1 MKSKI
6 HDPSFCEQVKPFRNI
21 KYNIMSKNRILNTTS
36 NIRIKNPFLLL
47 ASCFLLITSCSEKKA
62 EEVHEEEKSETEVA
76 LTETQFKTIGIVTGS
91 IEMKNL
97 NTVIKANGYTAVPPQ
112 NMANVSTLIG
122 GVVKDIYVLEG
133 TYVAK
138 GKTLATIQNL
148 EVSEMQEDYNSAIAN
163 IEYLQLEYNRQKT
176 LSDENVNPRKTFQ
189 EVKSKL
195 AVERARAQAA
205 KNKLQALHVSLS
217 GNTSLIPILS
227 PISGYVGKISIT
239 KGAFATT
246 GVTLFEVVD
255 NSQMHLDLN
264 VFEKDL
270 GKISVGQEVDFVL
283 TNQSNKS
290 IKGKIF
296 GINKSFSNES
306 KTVAVHAKI
315 NPSDAKDLISG
326 MYVAAN
332 INITNQTV
340 QALPKDAIV
349 RNGDK
354 YYIYIQEE
362 QHEEVP
368 KVKEEAH
375 ADHAEGEE
383 KGHNEIHFK
392 AIEVMPGTTDLGY
405 TEVKLVSAIPA
416 DAKIVIKGAFYLLAT
431 SKGEE
436 NTNTKIKTR
445 TKYYKNEKIN
455 LKINVAVSNIILY
468 FKCSS
473 CTTKN
478 ESESSNQNQY
488 YL

>member
-6 HDPSFCEQVKPFRNI
+6 HEFQKIN
-21 KYNIMSKNRILNTTS
+21 NQMMSKN
-36 NIRIKNPFLLL
+36 IKNKIVAFYTYFGFSLLTFAFCLIL
-47 ASCFLLITSCSEKKA
+47 ASCDDKKA
-62 EEVHEEEKSETEVA
+62 EEIQEVEKSETEVA
-76 LTETQFKTIGIVTGS
+76 LTETQYKTIGIETGT

-112 NMANVSTLIG
+112 NRANISTLLG

-133 TYVAK
+133 TFVSK
-138 GKTLATIQNL
+138 GKILATIQNL
-148 EVSEMQEDYNSAIAN
+148 EVSEMQEEYQSAIAN

-176 LSDENVNPRKTFQ
+176 LSDENVNPHKIFQ

-195 AVERARAQAA
+195 AVERAKAQAA
-205 KNKLQALHVSLS
+205 KNKLQALNVSLS
-217 GNTSLIPILS
+217 ESTSLIPIVS

-239 KGAFATT
+239 TGAFAET
-246 GVTLFEVVD
+246 GITLFEVVD

-315 NPSDAKDLISG
+315 NPGDAKDLISG

-340 QALPKDAIV
+340 QALPKDAII

-354 YYIYIQEE
+354 YFIYIQEE
-362 QHEEVP
+362 HQEEAP
-368 KVKEEAH
+368 KAKKEE
-375 ADHAEGEE
+375 
-383 KGHNEIHFK
+383 HNEIHFK
-392 AIEVMPGTTDLGY
+392 AIEVVPGTTDLGY
-405 TEVKLVSAIPA
+405 TEVKLVEEIPA
-416 DAKIVIKGAFYLLAT
+416 DAKIVIKGAFYLLST
-431 SKGEE
+431 SKGGGEHE
-436 NTNTKIKTR
+436 H
-445 TKYYKNEKIN
+445 
-455 LKINVAVSNIILY
+455 
-468 FKCSS
+468 
-473 CTTKN
+473 
-478 ESESSNQNQY
+478 
-488 YL
+488 

>member
-1 MKSKI
+1 
-6 HDPSFCEQVKPFRNI
+6 
-21 KYNIMSKNRILNTTS
+21 
-36 NIRIKNPFLLL
+36 
-47 ASCFLLITSCSEKKA
+47 
-62 EEVHEEEKSETEVA
+62 
-76 LTETQFKTIGIVTGS
+76 
-91 IEMKNL
+91 
-97 NTVIKANGYTAVPPQ
+97 
-112 NMANVSTLIG
+112 
-122 GVVKDIYVLEG
+122 
-133 TYVAK
+133 
-138 GKTLATIQNL
+138 
-148 EVSEMQEDYNSAIAN
+148 
-163 IEYLQLEYNRQKT
+163 LEYNRQKT

-195 AVERARAQAA
+195 AVERAKAQAA
-205 KNKLQALHVSLS
+205 KNKLQALHVSLN
-217 GNTSLIPILS
+217 GNTSLIPIVS

-239 KGAFATT
+239 KGAFAET

-315 NPSDAKDLISG
+315 NPNDAKDLISG

-340 QALPKDAIV
+340 QALPKEAVV

-362 QHEEVP
+362 HQ
-368 KVKEEAH
+368 EEAPK
-375 ADHAEGEE
+375 AKEVESQRKEGEE
-383 KGHNEIHFK
+383 KGHNEVHFK
-392 AIEVMPGTTDLGY
+392 AIEVVPGTTDLGY
-405 TEVKLVSAIPA
+405 TEVKLVEEIPA

-431 SKGEE
+431 SKGGGEHE
-436 NTNTKIKTR
+436 H
-445 TKYYKNEKIN
+445 
-455 LKINVAVSNIILY
+455 
-468 FKCSS
+468 
-473 CTTKN
+473 
-478 ESESSNQNQY
+478 
-488 YL
+488 

>member
-1 MKSKI
+1 MKSNI
-6 HDPSFCEQVKPFRNI
+6 HEIQNLNKTMSKNI
-21 KYNIMSKNRILNTTS
+21 KYKIVSMNIYFRLW
-36 NIRIKNPFLLL
+36 LL
-47 ASCFLLITSCSEKKA
+47 AIYFCLTLSSCNDKKT
-62 EEVHEEEKSETEVA
+62 EETREEEKSETEVA
-76 LTETQFKTIGIVTGS
+76 LTEAQFKTIGIETGN

-133 TYVAK
+133 TYVSK

-148 EVSEMQEDYNSAIAN
+148 EVTEMQEDYNAATAN
-163 IEYLQLEYNRQKT
+163 IEYLQLEYDRQKT

-217 GNTSLIPILS
+217 GSNSIIPIVS

-239 KGAFATT
+239 KGAFAQT

-270 GKISVGQEVDFVL
+270 GKISVDQEVDFVL

-315 NPSDAKDLISG
+315 NPRDAKDLISG

-354 YYIYIQEE
+354 YFIYVLEANHEHATKIKEEKHEHEEAEHHDEE
-362 QHEEVP
+362 QHS
-368 KVKEEAH
+368 
-375 ADHAEGEE
+375 DHTGEE
-383 KGHNEIHFK
+383 KYNEIHFK
-392 AIEVMPGTTDLGY
+392 AIEVVPGTTDLGY
-405 TEVKLVSAIPA
+405 TEVKLVEEIPTE
-416 DAKIVIKGAFYLLAT
+416 AKIVIKGAFYLLAT
-431 SKGEE
+431 SKGGDAHEH
-436 NTNTKIKTR
+436 
-445 TKYYKNEKIN
+445 
-455 LKINVAVSNIILY
+455 
-468 FKCSS
+468 
-473 CTTKN
+473 
-478 ESESSNQNQY
+478 
-488 YL
+488 